1 MAAVNL
7 SKEEILKHLNSAD
20 IDCTLRNN
28 AIIAAGEFCDAEITA
43 AVEKLCTAADPA
55 TRYFAKKTI
64 KKIKDAQQKTESDPS
79 AAPLV
84 QSANSDT
91 IRNLLASQ
99 NPENRQ
105 RAMKA
110 LTASFNPAVLP
121 QMIEMLKTEKDPFVI
136 ASLVKLVGKYGGA
149 VHVEAL
155 SVFLGHEDPRVRANT
170 IEGLELAGTEKIIA
184 YIVPFI
190 NDVDNRI
197 KANAVK
203 ALSKFKSD
211 EMLDVLGS
219 MIKSEHLW
227 MRDSAL
233 FALQQIASD
242 PAVDLLCVAALDAE
256 KSIANNAMQALIRIG
271 SVYALKKVDEL
282 RQTLKEKSSVPLI
295 KKIINASDGGEK
307 NAQVKLQPEPGTSAD
322 KKTEAPGRAQQ
333 QSGQEPPPPDETV
346 RTADNVR
353 EEETGFQA
361 TPQPRQAEDE
371 AVQPQGAP
379 SGQQRANQPPRSGKS
394 EGAFEKLKANI
405 DKKETTLINIFKD
418 DDSAIMSKFKIDLE
432 DNFTGYATEINYVAL
447 AVSSAPV
454 EKKKPASEKADAEE
468 EILPGAA
475 LKPSSTEGAARMQ
488 NEAKKKM
495 LLDSL
500 RGTKS
505 KK

>member
-1 MAAVNL
+1 MASVNL
-7 SKEEILKHLNSAD
+7 SKEEILKNLNSVD

-28 AIIAAGEFCDAEITA
+28 AIIAAGEFCDAEITS
-43 AVEKLCTAADPA
+43 AVEKLCTAPDPA

-64 KKIKDAQQKTESDPS
+64 KKIKDAQQKSESDPA
-79 AAPLV
+79 AAPIV

-91 IRNLLASQ
+91 IKNLLASQ

-110 LTASFNPAVLP
+110 LTASFNPAILP
-121 QMIEMLKTEKDPFVI
+121 QMIEMLKNEKDPYVI

-149 VHVEAL
+149 AHVEAL

-211 EMLDVLGS
+211 EMLEVLGS

-242 PAVDLLCVAALDAE
+242 QAVDLLCIAAQDAE

-295 KKIINASDGGEK
+295 KKIINASDGAAASDK
-307 NAQVKLQPEPGTSAD
+307 NVPAPPQYE
-322 KKTEAPGRAQQ
+322 TET
-333 QSGQEPPPPDETV
+333 PPDENVKTPGDV
-346 RTADNVR
+346 RASEPEVSAPLP
-353 EEETGFQA
+353 FQ
-361 TPQPRQAEDE
+361 QAEDE
-371 AVQPQGAP
+371 TAQSVNVSTGSSRTHQA
-379 SGQQRANQPPRSGKS
+379 AKSGKS

-405 DKKETTLINIFKD
+405 DKKETALINIFKD
-418 DDSAIMSKFKIDLE
+418 DDSLIMSKFKIDLE

-447 AVSSAPV
+447 AVAAAAA
-454 EKKKPASEKADAEE
+454 EKKKTASDKTDAEE

-475 LKPSSTEGAARMQ
+475 LKPASTEGAARMH